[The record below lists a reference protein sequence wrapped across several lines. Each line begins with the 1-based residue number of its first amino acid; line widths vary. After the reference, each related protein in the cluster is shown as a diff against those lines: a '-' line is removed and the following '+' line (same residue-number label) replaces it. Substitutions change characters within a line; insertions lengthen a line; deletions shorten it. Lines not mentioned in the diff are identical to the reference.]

1 MNEIRRER
9 AAVVATDGLR
19 RISWG
24 AIIAGALLALA
35 IQFMLGLLGLGIGL
49 ATLDPTGAESFDPNT
64 FASVSGLWTV
74 AVVLIGLFV
83 GAYAAGRLAGSSSKT
98 DAILHG
104 VVTWAT
110 STLLVVFLLTS
121 GASAVLGTAFG
132 AIGGSI
138 QGLAQASSAMSPD
151 TMSDRSL
158 NRAVEEALRPRAGA
172 VSPATIEPAGEGEGL
187 PAAAEPA
194 PVAPV
199 ASDGATMVATVLAGL
214 GEQATADQRQ
224 AASRAIAQQAGVP
237 LAEAEQRLQQF
248 QQTYDS
254 AKREARVA
262 ADATARAVAAAS
274 FAAFVALALGLIVG
288 ALGGLLGRPR
298 GSHIAG
304 RV

>member
-49 ATLDPTGAESFDPNT
+49 ATIDPNGAESFDANT
-64 FASVSGLWTV
+64 FASVGGLWTV

-83 GAYAAGRLAGSSSKT
+83 GAYAAGRLAGISSKT

-104 VVTWAT
+104 IVTWAT

-121 GASAVLGTAFG
+121 GASAVLGAAFG

-138 QGLAQASSAMSPD
+138 QGLAQASSAVSPD
-151 TMSDRSL
+151 TMSGRPL
-158 NRAVEEALRPRAGA
+158 TRAAEVALRPRAGA
-172 VSPATIEPAGEGEGL
+172 PSPATIESAGEGEEL
-187 PAAAEPA
+187 PAPAESS
-194 PVAPV
+194 PVAL
-199 ASDGATMVATVLAGL
+199 DGETMVATVLAGL
-214 GEQATADQRQ
+214 GEQATPDQFQ
-224 AASRAIAQQAGVP
+224 AASRAIAQQAGVSQ
-237 LAEAEQRLQQF
+237 LEAEQRLQQL

-254 AKREARVA
+254 AKREAREA
-262 ADATARAVAAAS
+262 ADTAARAVTAAS
-274 FAAFVALALGLIVG
+274 FAAFVALALGLVVG
-288 ALGGLLGRPR
+288 ALGGLVGRPR
-298 GSHIAG
+298 GPHSADRG
-304 RV
+304 

>member
-49 ATLDPTGAESFDPNT
+49 ATIDPNGAESFDPNT
-64 FASVSGLWTV
+64 FASVGGLWTI

-138 QGLAQASSAMSPD
+138 QGLAQASSAVSPD
-151 TMSDRSL
+151 TMSDGSL
-158 NRAVEEALRPRAGA
+158 NRAAEAALRPRAGA

-194 PVAPV
+194 PARD
-199 ASDGATMVATVLAGL
+199 AATMVATVVAGL
-214 GEQATADQRQ
+214 GEQATPDQRE
-224 AASRAIAQQAGVP
+224 AASRAIARQAGVP
-237 LAEAEQRLQQF
+237 QAEAEQRLQQL

-254 AKREARVA
+254 AKREARLA
-262 ADATARAVAAAS
+262 ADAAARAVSAAS
-274 FAAFVALALGLIVG
+274 FAAFVALALGMIVG
-288 ALGGLLGRPR
+288 AFGGLLGRPR
-298 GSHIAG
+298 GSHIAS